1 MGATPMKGGTLPIT
15 DRELATILA
24 ALLFWRKEMCPHH
37 RAVMAWPVAQLS
49 S

>member
-1 MGATPMKGGTLPIT
+1 MKGGTLPIT